1 METKNL
7 PYETEQAILGA
18 IAAVALAG
26 IAAAKLAAL
35 QEAMMLGMPVPL
47 SSSCL
52 DSAEYN
58 ARTSTMTLA
67 FEDGSSHTY
76 SADPGTFARLCTA
89 ASPGSFFNAH
99 IR

>member
-47 SSSCL
+47 SSS
-52 DSAEYN
+52 
-58 ARTSTMTLA
+58 
-67 FEDGSSHTY
+67 
-76 SADPGTFARLCTA
+76 
-89 ASPGSFFNAH
+89 
-99 IR
+99 